1 MHTSPLWLVVSEFER
16 DDLNIIDGLLVGSI
30 DETINADSIR
40 PEEFRRDSNID
51 CLWHTLLMLV
61 FSNIRC
67 HKVSVM
73 IFTT

>member
-1 MHTSPLWLVVSEFER
+1 LVWLIVSKFER
-16 DDLNIIDGLLVGSI
+16 DLIIIDGLLAGSI

-40 PEEFRRDSNID
+40 PEEFRRVSNAD

-61 FSNIRC
+61 LSNIRR

-73 IFTT
+73 IFIT